1 MTGAMT
7 GLEPTTP
14 YPISEM
20 GILGKVVLLNEL
32 LGVTCF
38 GSELRLFVKHKFLLN
53 IIIFKPKY
61 D

>member
-1 MTGAMT
+1 MT

-14 YPISEM
+14 YPISDM
-20 GILGKVVLLNEL
+20 RILGMVVLLNEL
-32 LGVTCF
+32 LGVACF
-38 GSELRLFVKHKFLLN
+38 GSELCLFVKHKFLLN